1 MAHEAVLVGVYN
13 QRVERGDIRDDAAQR
28 DVLKALQTLL
38 NQLGQKGDGGLLGRL
53 LGKGAETPK
62 GLYIWGNVG
71 RGKSMLMDV
80 FFEHVAVAKK
90 RRIHFHAFMQEVH
103 GRMHQLRQEGL
114 DPVVVLAEQMAEET
128 RLLCFD
134 ELQATDVADAGLLYR
149 LFDGL
154 FAAGVVVVSTS
165 NRPVASLYTGNVQR
179 ERFAKFIA
187 LLEENMRVCALS
199 SATDYRYVQ
208 LKSLEKVYFWPL
220 TQEADSQIKQALQD
234 LCDDCRPNPDEF
246 VVQGRRIPFSL
257 YGQSMG
263 MFTFHQLCELPLGPA
278 DYLAIAKRLDTV
290 VITGIPKLSA
300 EKRNE
305 AKRFVTLIDAL
316 YEHKV
321 VLLCT
326 ADAPP
331 EALYGEGDG
340 HFEFQ
345 RTVSRLVE
353 MQSSNYLREITP

>member
-1 MAHEAVLVGVYN
+1 MSAARALLSIYE
-13 QRVERGDIRDDAAQR
+13 QRVAKGDIQDDAAQR
-28 DVLKALQTLL
+28 EILHALQGLANTLSA
-38 NQLGQKGDGGLLGRL
+38 GQKESGLLGRL
-53 LGKGAETPK
+53 FSKPPSPPRGI
-62 GLYIWGNVG
+62 YIWGNVG

-80 FFEHVAVAKK
+80 FFEQVKVAQK

-103 GRMHQLRQEGL
+103 ARMHQLRQEGN
-114 DPVVVLAEQMAEET
+114 DPVVTLAQQLADEV

-134 ELQATDVADAGLLYR
+134 ELQATDVADATLLYR

-154 FAAGVVVVSTS
+154 FSHGVVVVSTS
-165 NRPVASLYTGNVQR
+165 NRPPASLYTGNVQR
-179 ERFAKFIA
+179 ERFGKFIA
-187 LLEENMRVCALS
+187 LLEEHMQVMTLS
-199 SATDYRYVQ
+199 SPKDYRYEQ
-208 LKSLEKVYFWPL
+208 IAALEKVYFWPL
-220 TQEADSQIKQALQD
+220 SRETETQLEDVIAQI
-234 LCDDCRPNPDEF
+234 CDDCRPKKDEF
-246 VVQGRRIPFSL
+246 VVQGRHVPFTL
-257 YGQSMG
+257 YSQSMG
-263 MFTFHQLCELPLGPA
+263 AFTFRQLCEAALGPA
-278 DYLAIAKRLDTV
+278 DYLAIARRLDTV

-321 VLLCT
+321 MLVCT

-331 EALYGEGDG
+331 EALYAEGDG

-353 MQSSNYLREITP
+353 MQSRKYLNG